1 MSGLTQLQ
9 AMGTAERRKEA
20 RTVIASSYLGS
31 TIEYYDF
38 LLYATAAAV
47 VFPKVFFSGMDDWVG
62 VVAAYGTFAAGY
74 MARPLGGIIFGHFG
88 DKMGRKG
95 MLIVSMLVMGVA
107 STLIGLVPGASVAGP
122 WGAVMLVILRVFQGI
137 AVGGEWGGAALMALE
152 HSESGRRGFAASFV
166 NAGAPTGAVLGTF
179 IMGAFSSLPNAQFL
193 AWGWR
198 VPFLLSFVLLGVGM
212 FVRLKVSESPIF
224 KAALEQE
231 KREQEKREQE
241 ELAQGAHAQAAQAG
255 QAVQAGSAP
264 VRREIPLL
272 QVLRRPKTLI
282 FTMLAGAAGFAL
294 QVVLATFAVTF
305 AVSKGADRQGVL
317 YAYAAASLISIVFV
331 VMGGRLS
338 DKLGRRPVMIG
349 GLVLFIAYLVPMFQL
364 LSSNNITLIFV
375 AFAVGLMIHSTLFGP
390 LAAFVSEQ
398 FGTTSRYTGASLGY
412 QLATLLG
419 AGFTPGIVA
428 QIFKDSGQ
436 NTGSVVAYLAIMS
449 VVSIVFILLTREPK
463 NNDLQTVR
471 L

>member
-74 MARPLGGIIFGHFG
+74 VARPLGGVIFGHFG
-88 DKMGRKG
+88 DKLGRKG

-152 HSESGRRGFAASFV
+152 HSESGKRGFAASFV

-179 IMGAFSSLPNAQFL
+179 IMGAFSSLPNDQFL

-231 KREQEKREQE
+231 KREQSKGSQP
-241 ELAQGAHAQAAQAG
+241 LGAQGSGSGAAG
-255 QAVQAGSAP
+255 PAP

-317 YAYAAASLISIVFV
+317 YAYAAASLLSIVFV
-331 VMGGRLS
+331 VLGGRLS
-338 DKLGRRPVMIG
+338 DKLGRRPVMVG
-349 GLVLFIAYLVPMFQL
+349 GLVVFIAYLVPMFQL
-364 LSSNNITLIFV
+364 LSSNNIMLIFV

-436 NTGSVVAYLAIMS
+436 NTSSVVWYLAIMS
-449 VVSIVFILLTREPK
+449 VVSIVFILLTKEPK

>member
-74 MARPLGGIIFGHFG
+74 VARPLGGIIFGHFG
-88 DKMGRKG
+88 DRLGRKG

-179 IMGAFSSLPNAQFL
+179 IMGAFSSLPNDQFL

-231 KREQEKREQE
+231 KREQAEGSP
-241 ELAQGAHAQAAQAG
+241 ATGGA
-255 QAVQAGSAP
+255 AP
-264 VRREIPLL
+264 ARREIPLL
-272 QVLRRPKTLI
+272 QVLRRPKTLV

-317 YAYAAASLISIVFV
+317 YAYAAASLVSIVFV
-331 VMGGRLS
+331 VLGGRLS
-338 DKLGRRPVMIG
+338 DKLGRRPVMVG

-364 LSSNNITLIFV
+364 LSSNNIMLIFV

-436 NTGSVVAYLAIMS
+436 NTGSVVWYLAIMS

-463 NNDLQTVR
+463 NNDLETVR
-471 L
+471 P

>member
-1 MSGLTQLQ
+1 MSQISQLQ
-9 AMGTAERRKEA
+9 AMDAGTRRREA

-47 VFPKVFFSGMDDWVG
+47 VFPKVFFSGMDEWVG

-74 MARPLGGIIFGHFG
+74 VARPLGGIIFGHFG
-88 DKMGRKG
+88 DRLGRKN
-95 MLIVSMLVMGVA
+95 MLIVSMLVMGIA
-107 STLIGLVPGASVAGP
+107 STLIGVVPGAAVAGA
-122 WGAVMLVILRVFQGI
+122 WGAVLLVILRVCQGI

-152 HSESGRRGFAASFV
+152 HSESGKRGFAASFV
-166 NAGAPTGAVLGTF
+166 NAGAPTGAVLGTLV
-179 IMGAFSSLPNAQFL
+179 MGAFAALPNEQFL

-212 FVRLKVSESPIF
+212 FVRLKVAESPIF

-231 KREQEKREQE
+231 KAEQQQTERR
-241 ELAQGAHAQAAQAG
+241 QAG
-255 QAVQAGSAP
+255 QTNVAA
-264 VRREIPLL
+264 RREIPLL
-272 QVLRRPKTLI
+272 QVMRRPKTLI

-294 QVVLATFAVTF
+294 QVVLATFSVTY

-317 YAYAAASLISIVFV
+317 YAFAAASFVSIAFV

-349 GLVLFIAYLVPMFQL
+349 GLVLFIIYLTPMFQL
-364 LSSNNITLIFV
+364 LSSNNIGLIFV

-436 NTGSVVAYLAIMS
+436 DTSAVVLYLAVMS

-463 NNDLQTVR
+463 NNDLQTVGS
-471 L
+471 

>member
-1 MSGLTQLQ
+1 MSQISQLK
-9 AMGTAERRKEA
+9 AMDAGTRRREA

-47 VFPKVFFSGMDDWVG
+47 VFPKVFFSGMDEWVG

-74 MARPLGGIIFGHFG
+74 VARPLGGIIFGHFG
-88 DKMGRKG
+88 DRLGRKG
-95 MLIVSMLVMGVA
+95 MLIVSMLVMGIA

-122 WGAVMLVILRVFQGI
+122 WGAVMLVVLRVCQGI

-152 HSESGRRGFAASFV
+152 HSESGKRGFAASFV
-166 NAGAPTGAVLGTF
+166 NAGAPTGAVLGTLV
-179 IMGAFSSLPNAQFL
+179 MGAFAALPNDQFL

-198 VPFLLSFVLLGVGM
+198 VPFLLSFVLLGIGM

-224 KAALEQE
+224 KAAIEAE
-231 KREQEKREQE
+231 
-241 ELAQGAHAQAAQAG
+241 AAANNPSQS
-255 QAVQAGSAP
+255 SAAA
-264 VRREIPLL
+264 RREIPLL
-272 QVLRRPKTLI
+272 HVLRRPKTLI

-294 QVVLATFAVTF
+294 QVVLATFSVTY

-317 YAYAAASLISIVFV
+317 YAFAAASFVSIAFV
-331 VMGGRLS
+331 IMGGRLS

-349 GLVLFIAYLVPMFQL
+349 GLVLFILYLTPMFQL
-364 LSSNNITLIFV
+364 LSSNNIGLIFV

-436 NTGSVVAYLAIMS
+436 DTAAVVWYLAIMS

-463 NNDLQTVR
+463 NNDLQTVGSQPVSQA
-471 L
+471 LPSN

>member
-74 MARPLGGIIFGHFG
+74 VARPLGGVIFGHFG
-88 DKMGRKG
+88 DKLGRKG

-152 HSESGRRGFAASFV
+152 HSESGKRGFAASFV

-179 IMGAFSSLPNAQFL
+179 IMGAFSSLPNDQFL

-231 KREQEKREQE
+231 KREQG
-241 ELAQGAHAQAAQAG
+241 AQPAG
-255 QAVQAGSAP
+255 GSAP

-317 YAYAAASLISIVFV
+317 YAYAAASLVSIVFV
-331 VMGGRLS
+331 ILGGRLS
-338 DKLGRRPVMIG
+338 DKLGRRPVMVG
-349 GLVLFIAYLVPMFQL
+349 GLLVFIAYLVPMFQL
-364 LSSNNITLIFV
+364 LSSNNIMLIFV

-436 NTGSVVAYLAIMS
+436 NTSSVVWYLAIMS
-449 VVSIVFILLTREPK
+449 AVSIVFILLTREPK
-463 NNDLQTVR
+463 NNDLQSVR
-471 L
+471 P

>member
-1 MSGLTQLQ
+1 MSQISQLQ
-9 AMGTAERRKEA
+9 AMDAGTRRREA

-31 TIEYYDF
+31 TVEYYDF

-47 VFPKVFFSGMDDWVG
+47 VFPKVFFTGLDDWVG

-74 MARPLGGIIFGHFG
+74 VARPLGGIIFGHFG
-88 DKMGRKG
+88 DKLGRKG
-95 MLIVSMLVMGVA
+95 MLIVSMLVMGIA
-107 STLIGLVPGASVAGP
+107 STLIGLVPDASVAGP
-122 WGAVMLVILRVFQGI
+122 WGAVLLVTLRVFQGI

-152 HSESGRRGFAASFV
+152 HSESGKRGFAASFV
-166 NAGAPTGAVLGTF
+166 NAGAPTGAVLGTLV
-179 IMGAFSSLPNAQFL
+179 MGAFSALPNAQFL

-224 KAALEQE
+224 KAALEKE
-231 KREQEKREQE
+231 KAE
-241 ELAQGAHAQAAQAG
+241 EAAQGAAG
-255 QAVQAGSAP
+255 
-264 VRREIPLL
+264 RRELPLL

-294 QVVLATFAVTF
+294 QVVLATFSVTY

-317 YAYAAASLISIVFV
+317 YAFAAASFVSIIFV

-364 LSSNNITLIFV
+364 LSSNNIGLIFV

-436 NTGSVVAYLAIMS
+436 DTSSVVWYLAIMS

-463 NNDLQTVR
+463 NNDLEAVR
-471 L
+471 S

>member
-1 MSGLTQLQ
+1 MSQISQLQ
-9 AMGTAERRKEA
+9 ALDAGTRRREA

-47 VFPKVFFSGMDDWVG
+47 VFPKVFFTGMDEWVG

-74 MARPLGGIIFGHFG
+74 VARPLGGIIFGHFG
-88 DKMGRKG
+88 DRLGRKN
-95 MLIVSMLVMGVA
+95 MLIISMLVMGIA
-107 STLIGLVPGASVAGP
+107 STLIGLVPGAAVAGA
-122 WGAVMLVILRVFQGI
+122 WGAVMLVFLRVCQGI

-152 HSESGRRGFAASFV
+152 HSESGKRGFAASFV
-166 NAGAPTGAVLGTF
+166 NAGAPTGAVLGTLV
-179 IMGAFSSLPNAQFL
+179 MGAFAALPNDQFL

-212 FVRLKVSESPIF
+212 FVRLKVTESPIF

-231 KREQEKREQE
+231 
-241 ELAQGAHAQAAQAG
+241 QAERAKAETAPG
-255 QAVQAGSAP
+255 TVPGGAP

-294 QVVLATFAVTF
+294 QVVLATFSVTY

-317 YAYAAASLISIVFV
+317 YAFAAASFVSIAFV
-331 VMGGRLS
+331 IMGGRLS

-349 GLVLFIAYLVPMFQL
+349 GLVLFILYLTPMFQL
-364 LSSNNITLIFV
+364 LSSNNIGLIFV
-375 AFAVGLMIHSTLFGP
+375 AFAIGLMIHSTLFGP

-436 NTGSVVAYLAIMS
+436 NTAAVVWYLAIMS

-471 L
+471 S

>member
-1 MSGLTQLQ
+1 MSQISQLQ
-9 AMGTAERRKEA
+9 SMDLATKRKEA

-74 MARPLGGIIFGHFG
+74 VARPLGGVIFGHFG
-88 DKMGRKG
+88 DRLGRKG
-95 MLIVSMLVMGVA
+95 MLIASMLVMGLA
-107 STLIGLVPGASVAGP
+107 STLIGLVPGASMAGP
-122 WGAVMLVILRVFQGI
+122 WGAVMLVVLRVFQGI

-152 HSESGRRGFAASFV
+152 HSESGKRGFAASFV
-166 NAGAPTGAVLGTF
+166 NAGAPSGAVLGTL
-179 IMGAFSSLPNAQFL
+179 IMGAFSALPNSQFL

-198 VPFLLSFVLLGVGM
+198 VPFLLSFVLLAVGM

-224 KAALEQE
+224 KAAIEQE
-231 KREQEKREQE
+231 RVAGLER
-241 ELAQGAHAQAAQAG
+241 AARNADDR
-255 QAVQAGSAP
+255 AAAKP
-264 VRREIPLL
+264 VIPLL
-272 QVLRRPKTLI
+272 QVLRRPKTLV

-317 YAYAAASLISIVFV
+317 YAFAAASFVSIAFV
-331 VMGGRLS
+331 VLGGRLS
-338 DKLGRRPVMIG
+338 DKLGRRPVMVG
-349 GLVLFIAYLVPMFQL
+349 GLVLFIAYLIPMFQL
-364 LSSNNITLIFV
+364 LSSNNIILVFV
-375 AFAVGLMIHSTLFGP
+375 AFTVGLMIHSTLFGP

-436 NTGSVVAYLAIMS
+436 NTGSVVFYLAAMS
-449 VVSIVFILLTREPK
+449 VVSIIFILLTREPK
-463 NNDLQTVR
+463 NNDLQTIR
-471 L
+471 P

>member
-1 MSGLTQLQ
+1 MSQISQLQ
-9 AMGTAERRKEA
+9 AMDANTRRREA

-74 MARPLGGIIFGHFG
+74 VARPLGGIIFGHFG
-88 DKMGRKG
+88 DKLGRKG
-95 MLIVSMLVMGVA
+95 MLIVSMLVMGIA
-107 STLIGLVPGASVAGP
+107 STLIGLVPDASVAGP
-122 WGAVMLVILRVFQGI
+122 WGAVLLVILRVFQGI

-152 HSESGRRGFAASFV
+152 HSESGKRGFAASFV
-166 NAGAPTGAVLGTF
+166 NAGAPTGAVLGTL
-179 IMGAFSSLPNAQFL
+179 IMGAFSALPNAQFL

-198 VPFLLSFVLLGVGM
+198 VPFLLSFVLLAVGM

-231 KREQEKREQE
+231 KAEQEQE
-241 ELAQGAHAQAAQAG
+241 AGDHAA
-255 QAVQAGSAP
+255 

-294 QVVLATFAVTF
+294 QVVLATFSVTY

-317 YAYAAASLISIVFV
+317 YAFAAASFISILFV

-349 GLVLFIAYLVPMFQL
+349 GLVLFILYLVPMFSL
-364 LSSNNITLIFV
+364 LSSNNIGLIFV

-436 NTGSVVAYLAIMS
+436 NTASVVTYLAIMS
-449 VVSIVFILLTREPK
+449 AVSIVFILLTREPK
-463 NNDLQTVR
+463 NNDLQAVR
-471 L
+471 S

>member
-1 MSGLTQLQ
+1 MSQISQLQ
-9 AMGTAERRKEA
+9 SMDVATKRKEA

-74 MARPLGGIIFGHFG
+74 VARPLGGVIFGHFG
-88 DKMGRKG
+88 DKLGRKG
-95 MLIVSMLVMGVA
+95 MLIVSMLVMGLA
-107 STLIGLVPGASVAGP
+107 SALIGLVPGASVAGP
-122 WGAVMLVILRVFQGI
+122 WGAVMLVVLRVFQGI

-152 HSESGRRGFAASFV
+152 HSESGKRGFAASFV
-166 NAGAPTGAVLGTF
+166 NAGAPSGAVLGTL
-179 IMGAFSSLPNAQFL
+179 IMGAFSALPNSQFL

-198 VPFLLSFVLLGVGM
+198 VPFLLSFVLLAVGM

-224 KAALEQE
+224 KAAIEQE
-231 KREQEKREQE
+231 RAARNADSG
-241 ELAQGAHAQAAQAG
+241 LAGNNSAG
-255 QAVQAGSAP
+255 KAV
-264 VRREIPLL
+264 IPLL

-317 YAYAAASLISIVFV
+317 YAFAAASFISIAFV
-331 VMGGRLS
+331 ILGGRLS

-349 GLVLFIAYLVPMFQL
+349 GLVLFIAYLIPMFQL
-364 LSSNNITLIFV
+364 LSSNNILLVFV
-375 AFAVGLMIHSTLFGP
+375 AFTIGLMIHSTLFGP

-436 NTGSVVAYLAIMS
+436 DTGSVVFYLAAMS
-449 VVSIVFILLTREPK
+449 VVSIIFILLTREPK

-471 L
+471 P

>member
-1 MSGLTQLQ
+1 MSQISQLQ
-9 AMGTAERRKEA
+9 SLDAGTRRREA

-47 VFPKVFFSGMDDWVG
+47 VFPKVFFTGLDDWVG

-74 MARPLGGIIFGHFG
+74 VARPLGGIIFGHFG
-88 DKMGRKG
+88 DKLGRKG
-95 MLIVSMLVMGVA
+95 MLIVSMLVMGIA
-107 STLIGLVPGASVAGP
+107 STLIGVVPDASVAGP
-122 WGAVMLVILRVFQGI
+122 WGAVLLVILRVLQGI

-152 HSESGRRGFAASFV
+152 HSESGKRGFAASFV
-166 NAGAPTGAVLGTF
+166 NAGAPSGAVLGTLV
-179 IMGAFSSLPNAQFL
+179 MGAFSALPNAQFL

-198 VPFLLSFVLLGVGM
+198 VPFLLSFVLLAVGM

-224 KAALEQE
+224 KAALEKE
-231 KREQEKREQE
+231 
-241 ELAQGAHAQAAQAG
+241 AAEQAG
-255 QAVQAGSAP
+255 QDTA
-264 VRREIPLL
+264 VRREAPLL
-272 QVLRRPKTLI
+272 QVLRRPKTLV

-294 QVVLATFAVTF
+294 QVVLATFAVTY

-317 YAYAAASLISIVFV
+317 YAFAAASFVSIIFV

-349 GLVLFIAYLVPMFQL
+349 GLVLFIIYLVPMFQL
-364 LSSNNITLIFV
+364 LSSNNIGLIFV

-436 NTGSVVAYLAIMS
+436 NTSSVVWYLAIMS

-463 NNDLQTVR
+463 NNDLEAVR
-471 L
+471 S

>member
-1 MSGLTQLQ
+1 MSQISQLQ
-9 AMGTAERRKEA
+9 AMDAGTRRREA

-74 MARPLGGIIFGHFG
+74 VARPLGGIIFGHFG
-88 DKMGRKG
+88 DRLGRKN
-95 MLIVSMLVMGVA
+95 MLIVSMLVMGIA
-107 STLIGLVPGASVAGP
+107 STLIGLVPGAAVAGA
-122 WGAVMLVILRVFQGI
+122 WGAVMLVFLRVCQGI

-152 HSESGRRGFAASFV
+152 HSESGKRGFAASFV
-166 NAGAPTGAVLGTF
+166 NAGAPTGAVLGTLV
-179 IMGAFSSLPNAQFL
+179 MGAFAALPNEQFL

-231 KREQEKREQE
+231 QAERDNAQREQTRQ
-241 ELAQGAHAQAAQAG
+241 
-255 QAVQAGSAP
+255 GSAP
-264 VRREIPLL
+264 ARREIPLL

-294 QVVLATFAVTF
+294 QVVLATFSVTY

-317 YAYAAASLISIVFV
+317 YAFAAASFVSIAFV
-331 VMGGRLS
+331 IMGGRLS

-349 GLVLFIAYLVPMFQL
+349 GLVLFILYLTPMFQL
-364 LSSNNITLIFV
+364 LSSNNIGLIFV

-436 NTGSVVAYLAIMS
+436 NTAAVVWYLAIMS

-463 NNDLQTVR
+463 NNVLETVGS
-471 L
+471 

>member
-74 MARPLGGIIFGHFG
+74 VARPLGGVIFGHFG
-88 DKMGRKG
+88 DKLGRKG

-152 HSESGRRGFAASFV
+152 HSESGKRGFAASFV

-179 IMGAFSSLPNAQFL
+179 IMGAFSSLPNDQFL

-231 KREQEKREQE
+231 KREQG
-241 ELAQGAHAQAAQAG
+241 AQPAG
-255 QAVQAGSAP
+255 GSAP

-317 YAYAAASLISIVFV
+317 YAYAAASLVSIVFV
-331 VMGGRLS
+331 ILGGRLS
-338 DKLGRRPVMIG
+338 DKLGRRPVMVG
-349 GLVLFIAYLVPMFQL
+349 GLLVFIAYLVPMFQL
-364 LSSNNITLIFV
+364 LSSNNIMLIFV

-436 NTGSVVAYLAIMS
+436 NTGSVAWYLAIMS

>member
-47 VFPKVFFSGMDDWVG
+47 VFPKVFFSGMDEWVG

-74 MARPLGGIIFGHFG
+74 VARPLGGVIFGHFG
-88 DKMGRKG
+88 DKLGRKG

-152 HSESGRRGFAASFV
+152 HSESGKRGFAASFV

-179 IMGAFSSLPNAQFL
+179 IMGAFSSLPNDQFL

-231 KREQEKREQE
+231 KRVQSEAARAEGTS
-241 ELAQGAHAQAAQAG
+241 GAGGTVPA
-255 QAVQAGSAP
+255 
-264 VRREIPLL
+264 RREIPLL

-317 YAYAAASLISIVFV
+317 YAYAAASLVSIVFV
-331 VMGGRLS
+331 VLGGRLS
-338 DKLGRRPVMIG
+338 DKLGRRPVMVG
-349 GLVLFIAYLVPMFQL
+349 GLVVFIAYLVPMFQL
-364 LSSNNITLIFV
+364 LSSNDIMLIFV

-436 NTGSVVAYLAIMS
+436 NTGSVVWYLAIMS

>member
-1 MSGLTQLQ
+1 MD
-9 AMGTAERRKEA
+9 TASRRKEA

-74 MARPLGGIIFGHFG
+74 VARPLGGIIFGHFG

-95 MLIVSMLVMGVA
+95 MLIISMLVMGLA

-152 HSESGRRGFAASFV
+152 HSESGKRGFAASFV

-179 IMGAFSSLPNAQFL
+179 IMGAFSSLPNDQFL

-231 KREQEKREQE
+231 RLEQERLEQGKH
-241 ELAQGAHAQAAQAG
+241 ATAADRQG
-255 QAVQAGSAP
+255 
-264 VRREIPLL
+264 IPLL
-272 QVLRRPKTLI
+272 QVLRKPKTLI

-317 YAYAAASLISIVFV
+317 YAYAAASLISIAFV

-349 GLVLFIAYLVPMFQL
+349 GLVLFVLYLVPMFQL
-364 LSSNNITLIFV
+364 LSSNNIALIFV
-375 AFAVGLMIHSTLFGP
+375 AFTVGLMIHSTLFGP

-436 NTGSVVAYLAIMS
+436 NTGSVVWYLAIMS
-449 VVSIVFILLTREPK
+449 VVSIVFILLTKEPK
-463 NNDLQTVR
+463 NNDLQTVK

>member
-1 MSGLTQLQ
+1 MSQISQLQ
-9 AMGTAERRKEA
+9 AMDAGTRRREA

-47 VFPKVFFSGMDDWVG
+47 VFPKVFFSGADEWVG

-74 MARPLGGIIFGHFG
+74 VARPLGGIIFGHFG
-88 DKMGRKG
+88 DRLGRKN
-95 MLIVSMLVMGVA
+95 MLIVSMLVMGIA
-107 STLIGLVPGASVAGP
+107 STLIGLVPGAAVAGA
-122 WGAVMLVILRVFQGI
+122 WGAVMLVFLRVCQGI

-152 HSESGRRGFAASFV
+152 HSESGKRGFAASFV
-166 NAGAPTGAVLGTF
+166 NAGAPTGAVLGTLV
-179 IMGAFSSLPNAQFL
+179 MGAFAALPNEQFL

-198 VPFLLSFVLLGVGM
+198 VPFLLSFVLLGIGM

-231 KREQEKREQE
+231 KAEQEKAEREQ
-241 ELAQGAHAQAAQAG
+241 ADQDHAQPQRRAQ
-255 QAVQAGSAP
+255 GSAP

-294 QVVLATFAVTF
+294 QVVLATFSVTY

-317 YAYAAASLISIVFV
+317 YAFAAASFVSIAFV
-331 VMGGRLS
+331 IMGGRLS

-349 GLVLFIAYLVPMFQL
+349 GLVLFILYLTPMFQL
-364 LSSNNITLIFV
+364 LSSNNIGLIFV

-436 NTGSVVAYLAIMS
+436 DTSSVVWYLAIMS

-463 NNDLQTVR
+463 NNDLQAVGS
-471 L
+471 

>member
-1 MSGLTQLQ
+1 MSQISQLQ
-9 AMGTAERRKEA
+9 AMNTASRRKEA

-74 MARPLGGIIFGHFG
+74 VARPLGGIIFGHFG

-95 MLIVSMLVMGVA
+95 MLIISMLVMGLA

-152 HSESGRRGFAASFV
+152 HSESGKRGFAASFV

-179 IMGAFSSLPNAQFL
+179 IMGAFSSLPNDQFL

-231 KREQEKREQE
+231 RLEQERLEQGKH
-241 ELAQGAHAQAAQAG
+241 ATAAARQG
-255 QAVQAGSAP
+255 
-264 VRREIPLL
+264 IPLL

-317 YAYAAASLISIVFV
+317 YAYAAASLISIAFV

-349 GLVLFIAYLVPMFQL
+349 GLVLFILYLVPMFQL
-364 LSSNNITLIFV
+364 LSSNNIALIFV
-375 AFAVGLMIHSTLFGP
+375 AFTVGLMIHSTLFGP

-436 NTGSVVAYLAIMS
+436 NTGSVVWYLAIMS
-449 VVSIVFILLTREPK
+449 VVSIVFILLTKEPK
-463 NNDLQTVR
+463 NNDLQTVK

>member
-1 MSGLTQLQ
+1 
-9 AMGTAERRKEA
+9 MGTAERRKEA

-74 MARPLGGIIFGHFG
+74 VARPLGGIIFGHFG
-88 DKMGRKG
+88 DKVGRKS
-95 MLIVSMLVMGVA
+95 MLIISMLVMGIA
-107 STLIGLVPGASVAGP
+107 STLIGVVPDASVAGP
-122 WGAVMLVILRVFQGI
+122 WGAVLLVILRVFQGI

-152 HSESGRRGFAASFV
+152 HSESGKRGFAASFV
-166 NAGAPTGAVLGTF
+166 NAGAPTGAVLGTL
-179 IMGAFSSLPNAQFL
+179 IMGAFSALPNGQFL
-193 AWGWR
+193 TWGWR
-198 VPFLLSFVLLGVGM
+198 VPFLLSFVLLAVGM

-224 KAALEQE
+224 QAALEQE
-231 KREQEKREQE
+231 KAEQEKAERATADREAREQ
-241 ELAQGAHAQAAQAG
+241 G
-255 QAVQAGSAP
+255 QSG
-264 VRREIPLL
+264 RRDIPLL
-272 QVLRRPKTLI
+272 QVLRRPRTLI

-294 QVVLATFAVTF
+294 QVVMATFSVTY

-317 YAYAAASLISIVFV
+317 YAFAAASLVSVVFV
-331 VMGGRLS
+331 ILGGRLS

-349 GLVLFIAYLVPMFQL
+349 GLVLFIIYLVPMFAL
-364 LSSNNITLIFV
+364 LSSNNIMLVFV

-428 QIFKDSGQ
+428 QIYKDSGQ
-436 NTGSVVAYLAIMS
+436 DTASVVTYLAIMS
-449 VVSIVFILLTREPK
+449 VVSIVFIVLTREPK
-463 NNDLQTVR
+463 NNDLLTMKS
-471 L
+471 

>member
-1 MSGLTQLQ
+1 MSGTTQLE
-9 AMGTAERRKEA
+9 ALGTTERRKEA

-74 MARPLGGIIFGHFG
+74 LARPIGGVIFGHFG
-88 DKMGRKG
+88 DRMGRKG
-95 MLIVSMLVMGVA
+95 MLIISMLVMGIA
-107 STLIGLVPGASVAGP
+107 STLIGAVPDASVAGP
-122 WGAVMLVILRVFQGI
+122 WGAVLLVVLRALQGI

-152 HSESGRRGFAASFV
+152 HSESGKRGFAASFV
-166 NAGAPTGAVLGTF
+166 NAGAPTGAVLGTL
-179 IMGAFSSLPNAQFL
+179 IMGAFSALPNSQFL
-193 AWGWR
+193 SWGWR

-224 KAALEQE
+224 KAAIEQE
-231 KREQEKREQE
+231 KAERAAAER
-241 ELAQGAHAQAAQAG
+241 QGAGRPAM
-255 QAVQAGSAP
+255 P
-264 VRREIPLL
+264 VL
-272 QVLRRPKTLI
+272 QVLRRPRTLI
-282 FTMLAGAAGFAL
+282 FTMFAGAAGFAL
-294 QVVLATFAVTF
+294 QVVLATFSVTY
-305 AVSKGADRQGVL
+305 AVSRGADRQGVL
-317 YAYAAASLISIVFV
+317 YAFAGASLVSIVFV
-331 VMGGRLS
+331 ILGGRLS
-338 DKLGRRPVMIG
+338 DRLGRRPVMIG
-349 GLVLFIAYLVPMFQL
+349 ALVLFILYLTPMFAML
-364 LSSNNITLIFV
+364 GSNNIALVFV
-375 AFAVGLMIHSTLFGP
+375 AFTVGLMIHSTLFGP

-436 NTGSVVAYLAIMS
+436 NTASVVTYLAVMS

-463 NNDLQTVR
+463 NNDLLTVES
-471 L
+471 

>member
-1 MSGLTQLQ
+1 MDVATK
-9 AMGTAERRKEA
+9 RKEA

-74 MARPLGGIIFGHFG
+74 VARPLGGVIFGHFG
-88 DKMGRKG
+88 DNLGRKG
-95 MLIVSMLVMGVA
+95 MLIVSMLVMGLA
-107 STLIGLVPGASVAGP
+107 SALIGLVPGASVAGP
-122 WGAVMLVILRVFQGI
+122 WGAVMLVVLRVFQGI

-152 HSESGRRGFAASFV
+152 HSESGKRGFAASFV
-166 NAGAPTGAVLGTF
+166 NAGAPSGAVLGTL
-179 IMGAFSSLPNAQFL
+179 IMGAFSALPNSQFL

-198 VPFLLSFVLLGVGM
+198 VPFLLSFVLLAVGM

-224 KAALEQE
+224 KAAIEQE
-231 KREQEKREQE
+231 R
-241 ELAQGAHAQAAQAG
+241 AARNADSGPARNNSAG
-255 QAVQAGSAP
+255 KAV
-264 VRREIPLL
+264 IPLL

-317 YAYAAASLISIVFV
+317 YAFAAASFISIAFV
-331 VMGGRLS
+331 ILGGRLS

-349 GLVLFIAYLVPMFQL
+349 GLVLFIAYLIPMFQL
-364 LSSNNITLIFV
+364 LSSNNILLVFV
-375 AFAVGLMIHSTLFGP
+375 AFTIGLMIHSTLFGP

-436 NTGSVVAYLAIMS
+436 DTGSVVFYLATMS
-449 VVSIVFILLTREPK
+449 VVSIIFILLTREPK

-471 L
+471 P

>member
-1 MSGLTQLQ
+1 MSGLNALQ

-74 MARPLGGIIFGHFG
+74 VARPVGGIIFGHFG
-88 DKMGRKG
+88 DRMGRKG
-95 MLIVSMLVMGVA
+95 MLIVSMLVMGIA
-107 STLIGLVPGASVAGP
+107 STLIGLVPDASVAGP
-122 WGAVMLVILRVFQGI
+122 WGAVLLVILRVFQGI

-152 HSESGRRGFAASFV
+152 HSESGKRGFAASFV
-166 NAGAPTGAVLGTF
+166 NAGAPTGAVLGTL
-179 IMGAFSSLPNAQFL
+179 IMGAFSALPNDQFL
-193 AWGWR
+193 TWGWR

-231 KREQEKREQE
+231 NAERALAQSEARRQGVATKRE
-241 ELAQGAHAQAAQAG
+241 
-255 QAVQAGSAP
+255 V
-264 VRREIPLL
+264 PLL

-294 QVVLATFAVTF
+294 QVVLATFSVTF

-317 YAYAAASLISIVFV
+317 YAFAAASLLSIVFV
-331 VMGGRLS
+331 ILGGRLS

-349 GLVLFIAYLVPMFQL
+349 GLVLFILYLMPMFEL
-364 LSSNNITLIFV
+364 LSSNNIMLIFV
-375 AFAVGLMIHSTLFGP
+375 AFAIGLMIHSTLFGP

-436 NTGSVVAYLAIMS
+436 DTTSVVTYLAVMS

-463 NNDLQTVR
+463 NNDLLTVKS
-471 L
+471 

>member
-1 MSGLTQLQ
+1 
-9 AMGTAERRKEA
+9 
-20 RTVIASSYLGS
+20 
-31 TIEYYDF
+31 
-38 LLYATAAAV
+38 
-47 VFPKVFFSGMDDWVG
+47 
-62 VVAAYGTFAAGY
+62 
-74 MARPLGGIIFGHFG
+74 
-88 DKMGRKG
+88 
-95 MLIVSMLVMGVA
+95 
-107 STLIGLVPGASVAGP
+107 
-122 WGAVMLVILRVFQGI
+122 MLVILRVCQGI

-152 HSESGRRGFAASFV
+152 HSESGKRGFAASFV
-166 NAGAPTGAVLGTF
+166 NAGAPTGAVLGTLV
-179 IMGAFSSLPNAQFL
+179 MGAFAALPNEQFL

-198 VPFLLSFVLLGVGM
+198 VPFLLSFVLLGIGM

-231 KREQEKREQE
+231 KAEREQAERDNTQPR
-241 ELAQGAHAQAAQAG
+241 QAAQG
-255 QAVQAGSAP
+255 RVP

-294 QVVLATFAVTF
+294 QVVLATFSVTY

-317 YAYAAASLISIVFV
+317 YAFAAASFVSIAFV
-331 VMGGRLS
+331 IMGGRLS
-338 DKLGRRPVMIG
+338 DKLGRRPVMVG
-349 GLVLFIAYLVPMFQL
+349 GLVLFILYLTPMFQL
-364 LSSNNITLIFV
+364 LSSNNIGLIFV

-436 NTGSVVAYLAIMS
+436 DTAAVVWYLAIMS

-463 NNDLQTVR
+463 NNDLQAVR
-471 L
+471 S

>member
-1 MSGLTQLQ
+1 MSQISQLQ
-9 AMGTAERRKEA
+9 SMDAATKRKEA

-74 MARPLGGIIFGHFG
+74 VARPLGGVIFGHFG
-88 DKMGRKG
+88 DKLGRKG
-95 MLIVSMLVMGVA
+95 MLIVSMLVMGLA
-107 STLIGLVPGASVAGP
+107 SALIGLVPGASVAGP
-122 WGAVMLVILRVFQGI
+122 WGAVMLVVLRVFQGI

-152 HSESGRRGFAASFV
+152 HSESGKRGFAASFV
-166 NAGAPTGAVLGTF
+166 NAGAPSGAVLGTL
-179 IMGAFSSLPNAQFL
+179 IMGAFSALPNSQFL

-198 VPFLLSFVLLGVGM
+198 VPFLLSFVLLAVGM

-224 KAALEQE
+224 KAAIEQE
-231 KREQEKREQE
+231 RAAEQERV
-241 ELAQGAHAQAAQAG
+241 ARTADNRAATK
-255 QAVQAGSAP
+255 P
-264 VRREIPLL
+264 VIPLL

-317 YAYAAASLISIVFV
+317 YAFAAASFISIAFV
-331 VMGGRLS
+331 ILGGRLS
-338 DKLGRRPVMIG
+338 DKFGRRPVMIG

-364 LSSNNITLIFV
+364 LSSNNILLVFV
-375 AFAVGLMIHSTLFGP
+375 AFTVGLMIHSTLFGP

-436 NTGSVVAYLAIMS
+436 NTGSVVFYLAEMS
-449 VVSIVFILLTREPK
+449 VVSIIFILLTREPK

-471 L
+471 P

>member
-38 LLYATAAAV
+38 LLYATAAAI

-74 MARPLGGIIFGHFG
+74 VARPVGGIIFGHFG
-88 DKMGRKG
+88 DRMGRKN
-95 MLIVSMLVMGVA
+95 MLIISMLVMGMA

-122 WGAVMLVILRVFQGI
+122 WGAVLLVILRVFQGI

-152 HSESGRRGFAASFV
+152 HSESGKRGFAASFV
-166 NAGAPTGAVLGTF
+166 NAGAPTGAVLGTLV
-179 IMGAFSSLPNAQFL
+179 MGAFAALPNEQFL

-224 KAALEQE
+224 KAAIEQE
-231 KREQEKREQE
+231 KAEREDT
-241 ELAQGAHAQAAQAG
+241 AQGSGAG
-255 QAVQAGSAP
+255 TTAKRP
-264 VRREIPLL
+264 TPLV

-294 QVVLATFAVTF
+294 QVVLATFSVTY

-317 YAYAAASLISIVFV
+317 YAFAAASLISIVFV
-331 VMGGRLS
+331 IMGGRLS
-338 DKLGRRPVMIG
+338 DKVGRRPVMIG
-349 GLVLFIAYLVPMFQL
+349 GLVLFIIYLVPMFQL
-364 LSSNNITLIFV
+364 LSSNNIMLIFV
-375 AFAVGLMIHSTLFGP
+375 AFAIGLMIHSTLFGP

-436 NTGSVVAYLAIMS
+436 DTASVVWYLAIMS

-463 NNDLQTVR
+463 NNDLQTVQA
-471 L
+471 